1 MKRLFTFAL
10 LTAALLLPDA
20 VFAHGVEI
28 YDETGQAGA
37 RTLRFMYST
46 GESMLFAS
54 VKVYPP
60 SAPDASVQ
68 ETMTDRDGYF
78 SFVPFENG
86 PWRLTVEDGMGHRGE
101 ITLTVGGAGS
111 GDDPGNAAVSNAA
124 PGGSGGAHRAL
135 RVMFGLSLIL
145 NIFAACRFIL
155 GRGLKARRPGGEPR
169 EPQKGGEHA
178 Y

>member
-1 MKRLFTFAL
+1 MKRLFTFL
-10 LTAALLLPDA
+10 LLALLLPAA

-54 VKVYPP
+54 VKLYPP
-60 SAPDASVQ
+60 STPDATVQ

-78 SFVPFENG
+78 SFVPFEDG

-101 ITLTVGGAGS
+101 ITVAVSGAGS
-111 GDDPGNAAVSNAA
+111 VGDAGNADIPNAA
-124 PGGSGGAHRAL
+124 AGGNGGAHRAL
-135 RVMFGLSLIL
+135 RVMLGLSLIL
-145 NIFAACRFIL
+145 NIFAAYSFVLGL
-155 GRGLKARRPGGEPR
+155 GRRLKARRPGGEP
-169 EPQKGGEHA
+169 PKGGEHA

>member
-1 MKRLFTFAL
+1 MGMKRLFAFSL
-10 LTAALLLPDA
+10 LAAALLLPA
-20 VFAHGVEI
+20 AAFAHGVEI
-28 YDETGQAGA
+28 YDETGRVGV

-60 SAPDASVQ
+60 SAPDATVQ

-78 SFVPFENG
+78 SFVPFEDG
-86 PWRLTVEDGMGHRGE
+86 PWRLTVEDGMGHKGE
-101 ITLTVGGAGS
+101 ITLTVTGS
-111 GDDPGNAAVSNAA
+111 GEDAGNAAVPSAA

-145 NIFAACRFIL
+145 NIFAAYSFVLR
-155 GRGLKARRPGGEPR
+155 
-169 EPQKGGEHA
+169 KGGKHA
-178 Y
+178 H

>member
-1 MKRLFTFAL
+1 MKRLFTFL
-10 LTAALLLPDA
+10 LLAAALLLPA
-20 VFAHGVEI
+20 AAFAHGVEI

-60 SAPDASVQ
+60 STPDATVQ
-68 ETMTDRDGYF
+68 ESMTDRDGYF
-78 SFVPFENG
+78 SFVPFEDG
-86 PWRLTVEDGMGHRGE
+86 PWRLSVEDGMGHKGE
-101 ITLTVGGAGS
+101 ITLTVGGAES
-111 GDDPGNAAVSNAA
+111 GADAGNVAASSAVS
-124 PGGSGGAHRAL
+124 GRSGGARPAL

-145 NIFAACRFIL
+145 NIFAIYSFVLER
-155 GRGLKARRPGGEPR
+155 RGLKARRSKAG
-169 EPQKGGEHA
+169 PQKGGEHA

>member
-1 MKRLFTFAL
+1 MKGLFTFL
-10 LTAALLLPDA
+10 LLAAALLLPA
-20 VFAHGVEI
+20 AAFAHGVEI
-28 YDETGQAGA
+28 YDETGQAGV

-60 SAPDASVQ
+60 STPDATVQ

-86 PWRLTVEDGMGHRGE
+86 PWRLTVEDGMGHKGE
-101 ITLTVGGAGS
+101 ITLTVSGVGSVAGAGDAAAS
-111 GDDPGNAAVSNAA
+111 GAGQ
-124 PGGSGGAHRAL
+124 GGTGGAHPAL
-135 RVMFGLSLIL
+135 RVILGLSLIL
-145 NIFAACRFIL
+145 NIFAVYGFIL
-155 GRGLKARRPGGEPR
+155 GRRLKARRPEPG
-169 EPQKGGEHA
+169 PQKGREHA